1 MHWEVAFSRTV
12 EGLQATATDV
22 IVGAADWT
30 AMDVVPVVVVFWVL
44 VAVMVTAT
52 GDDGAVKSPLAL
64 MVPAL
69 AVQVTA
75 EL

>member
-1 MHWEVAFSRTV
+1 MVVTV
-12 EGLQATATDV
+12 EGLQATATEVMLAEDAV
-22 IVGAADWT
+22 DWT
-30 AMDVVPVVVVFWVL
+30 TRDCVPDAVVSWVL
-44 VAVMVTAT
+44 VAMMVTGPGAA
-52 GDDGAVKSPLAL
+52 GAVKSPLEL